1 MKRAYGFIAISG
13 FVLGLILGTIAGPL
27 AVSYVWRSQPAA
39 EPMEYQAF
47 RDRAVAELSTDEDLI
62 AFDGEAPFLQQ
73 MRSTA
78 PQWSSL
84 LRLLMADRTV
94 ALEVKLGSL
103 PVIFDLP
110 SEDLVNFADHL
121 NSLSLLDPKLFRLVM
136 LAATNPYR
144 ASGFMKPG
152 MVADA
157 SLIDLDHRSDARV
170 VLQHIARNPAIDKQ
184 LLESGQFMEPYASA
198 PPPGVS
204 STDADSLL
212 ATIYIDDHR
221 RPAALGRLDLRTYSL
236 AGVEHSDSVDMTM
249 TIAED
254 GGLPVL
260 SAEDT
265 PARIEQALRSAL
277 SGRTRAEVV
286 PILTAMGARGAYAY
300 DLMESGLAIGTE
312 IGNGYRAG
320 DRVLTVIF
328 GLARGGIQPDRRL
341 RIYLAYGDEWRAS
354 DENDRISRIREI
366 EYYAK

>member
-1 MKRAYGFIAISG
+1 MKRAYGFIVISG
-13 FVLGLILGTIAGPL
+13 FVLGLILGTIVGPL
-27 AVSYVWRSQPAA
+27 VVSYVWRSQPAA
-39 EPMEYQAF
+39 DPMEYQAF

-78 PQWSSL
+78 PRWSSL

-94 ALEVKLGSL
+94 ALEVKLGAL

-110 SEDLVNFADHL
+110 REDLVNFADHL

-144 ASGFMKPG
+144 SSGFVKPG
-152 MVADA
+152 MVADT
-157 SLIDLDHRSDARV
+157 SLIDLNHRSDARV
-170 VLQHIARNPAIDKQ
+170 VLQNIARNPAIDRH

-198 PPPGVS
+198 PPPRNG
-204 STDADSLL
+204 ST
-212 ATIYIDDHR
+212 
-221 RPAALGRLDLRTYSL
+221 LGRLDRRAYSL
-236 AGVEHSDSVDMTM
+236 ARVEQSDPMDMM
-249 TIAED
+249 TPED
-254 GGLPVL
+254 QAPCIL

-265 PARIEQALRSAL
+265 PDRIEQALKSAL
-277 SGRTRAEVV
+277 TGRTRAEVV
-286 PILTAMGARGAYAY
+286 PILTEMGARGAYAY